1 MQNVEME
8 ELLFIQLYSQLH
20 AMKNKPEIS
29 IQTQKN
35 KQWLNSLCQHD
46 TTSNALWL
54 LFNRAQSDI
63 FPN

>member
-8 ELLFIQLYSQLH
+8 ELLYIHLYSQLH
-20 AMKNKPEIS
+20 TKKNKPEIS

-46 TTSNALWL
+46 TSNALWL
-54 LFNRAQSDI
+54 LFNHAQRYI